1 MSDFVAPTSTPIAT
15 ATTVLTPTETAL
27 QRLTSARTRL
37 IMEFPFLGVLA
48 MKLPL
53 KAADPS
59 WCTTVATDAKAL
71 YFSAAWIISLKEYEV
86 RFAIAHEAM
95 HCALAHFVRR
105 KDRNKHRWNIACDFA
120 VNSVL
125 TEAGMARPVEALFDR
140 KLSKLTAEEIYSLLD
155 NDCLGSTLDVHLDD
169 SSLNKDDIERP
180 GNSDPELALKPEMPS
195 FQIKESLVRQWR
207 QRLAAAAQ
215 HTLRTSYA
223 SESTKRLINR
233 LMRPKIS
240 WRELLSPYFMSMAF
254 NDYSYD
260 RVSRR
265 EGDAIL
271 PRLRSRSSNVH
282 VVLDT
287 SGSIK
292 NSELTDFV
300 TEINSMKSIAGMD
313 VTLHACD
320 MTLSKNGPLHYP
332 SWQAMKIP
340 EYLPGGGG
348 TDFRPIFD
356 LIYKNDIRLD
366 LLIYFTD
373 GAGPFPKQIPE
384 FPVIWVIKGYRKPP
398 WGIHVTL
405 G

>member
-1 MSDFVAPTSTPIAT
+1 MPDLSTLSTSNTLHPTD
-15 ATTVLTPTETAL
+15 TAL

-53 KAADPS
+53 KAADPN
-59 WCTTVATDAKAL
+59 WCATVATDAKAL

-95 HCALAHFVRR
+95 HCALSHFVRR

-140 KLSKLTAEEIYSLLD
+140 RLSKLTAEEIYQLIE
-155 NDCLGSTLDVHLDD
+155 NNHRGVTLDTHIDECQKSHD
-169 SSLNKDDIERP
+169 ESHAEC
-180 GNSDPELALKPEMPS
+180 SDPSLASLPEQPS
-195 FQIKESLVRQWR
+195 FQVMESLARQWR
-207 QRLAAAAQ
+207 QRLASAAQ

-223 SESTKRLINR
+223 SENTKRLINR

-271 PRLRSRSSNVH
+271 PRLRSRGSKVH

-292 NSELTDFV
+292 TSELTDFV

-320 MTLSKNGPLHYP
+320 MMLSDQGPWHYP
-332 SWQAMKIP
+332 SWQAMEVP
-340 EYLPGGGG
+340 EYIPGGGG

-356 LIYKNDIRLD
+356 LIYKNNIHLD

-373 GAGPFPKQIPE
+373 GAGPFPAQIPE
-384 FPVIWVIKGYRKPP
+384 FPVIWVVKGYRKPP

>member
-1 MSDFVAPTSTPIAT
+1 MSDLVTQSPAN
-15 ATTVLTPTETAL
+15 VLSPTETAL

-59 WCTTVATDAKAL
+59 WCATVATDARAL
-71 YFSAAWIISLKEYEV
+71 YFSSAWIISLKEYEV

-140 KLSKLTAEEIYSLLD
+140 KLSKLTAEEIYQLIE
-155 NDCLGSTLDVHLDD
+155 NDHNGSTLDTHLDEV
-169 SSLNKDDIERP
+169 SNNNDIERAE
-180 GNSDPELALKPEMPS
+180 NSDPELSAMPEMPS
-195 FQIKESLVRQWR
+195 FQMTESLVRQWR

-300 TEINSMKSIAGMD
+300 TEINSMKSIAGID

-320 MTLSKNGPLHYP
+320 MSLSKQGPLHYP
-332 SWQAMKIP
+332 SWQAMKLP

-373 GAGPFPKQIPE
+373 GAGPFPAQMPE

>member
-1 MSDFVAPTSTPIAT
+1 MSDLVTQNPAS
-15 ATTVLTPTETAL
+15 VLSPTEIAL

-59 WCTTVATDAKAL
+59 WCATVATDARAL

-140 KLSKLTAEEIYSLLD
+140 KLSKLTAEEIYQLID
-155 NDCLGSTLDVHLDD
+155 NDYHGSTLDVHLDEDGSNSNLVKTD
-169 SSLNKDDIERP
+169 SSDSEL
-180 GNSDPELALKPEMPS
+180 STMPEVPS
-195 FQIKESLVRQWR
+195 FQVTESLVRQWR

-292 NSELTDFV
+292 SSELTDFV
-300 TEINSMKSIAGMD
+300 AEINSMKSIAGMD

-320 MTLSKNGPLHYP
+320 MSLSKQGPLHYP
-332 SWQAMKIP
+332 SWQAMEIP

-356 LIYKNDIRLD
+356 LIYNNDIRLD

-373 GAGPFPKQIPE
+373 GAGPFPAQIPE

>member
-1 MSDFVAPTSTPIAT
+1 MSDF
-15 ATTVLTPTETAL
+15 ATTSPTKVSKPTDVAL

-53 KAADPS
+53 KAADPA
-59 WCTTVATDAKAL
+59 WCATVATDAKAL
-71 YFSAAWIISLKEYEV
+71 YFSAAWIVSLKEYEV

-120 VNSVL
+120 VNAVL

-140 KLSKLTAEEIYSLLD
+140 KLSKLTAEEIYLLIE
-155 NDCLGSTLDVHLDD
+155 NDHRGRTLDTHIDECNRNPEVV
-169 SSLNKDDIERP
+169 DIGYR
-180 GNSDPELALKPEMPS
+180 DPELAELPELHS
-195 FQIKESLVRQWR
+195 FQATESLARQWR
-207 QRLAAAAQ
+207 QRLASAAQ

-223 SESTKRLINR
+223 SENTKRLINR

-260 RVSRR
+260 RISRR
-265 EGDAIL
+265 EGNAIL
-271 PRLRSRSSNVH
+271 PRLRSRGSKVH

-292 NSELTDFV
+292 SSELTDFV

-313 VTLHACD
+313 VTLHSCD
-320 MTLSKNGPLHYP
+320 MLLSKQGPLHYP
-332 SWQAMKIP
+332 SWQAMEVP

-348 TDFRPIFD
+348 TDFRPIFEY
-356 LIYKNDIRLD
+356 IYKNHIQLD

-373 GAGPFPKQIPE
+373 GAGPFPEQVPE
-384 FPVIWVIKGYRKPP
+384 FPVIWVVKGYRKPP

>member
-1 MSDFVAPTSTPIAT
+1 MPDVVSPKTSKLFSPTDT
-15 ATTVLTPTETAL
+15 AM
-27 QRLTSARTRL
+27 QRLITARTRL

-53 KAADPS
+53 QAADPR
-59 WCTTVATDAKAL
+59 WCATVATDAKAL

-95 HCALAHFVRR
+95 HCALGHFVRR
-105 KDRNKHRWNIACDFA
+105 KDRHKHRWNIACDFA
-120 VNSVL
+120 VNAVL

-140 KLSKLTAEEIYSLLD
+140 RLSKLTAEEIYLLIDD
-155 NDCLGSTLDVHLDD
+155 NHRGSTFDTHLDECEQ
-169 SSLNKDDIERP
+169 NTEITMTGRE
-180 GNSDPELALKPEMPS
+180 DPELATLPTMTS
-195 FQIKESLVRQWR
+195 FQMTESLTRLWR
-207 QRLAAAAQ
+207 QRLASAAQ

-223 SESTKRLINR
+223 SENTKRLINR

-271 PRLRSRSSNVH
+271 PRLRSRGSNVH

-292 NSELTDFV
+292 TSELTEFV
-300 TEINSMKSIAGMD
+300 TEINNMKSIAGVD
-313 VTLHACD
+313 VTLHVCD
-320 MTLSKNGPLHYP
+320 MALSKQGPWHYP
-332 SWQAMKIP
+332 SWQAMEVP
-340 EYLPGGGG
+340 DYLPGGGG
-348 TDFRPIFD
+348 TDFRPIFE
-356 LIYKNDIRLD
+356 LIQKNNIRLD

-373 GAGPFPKQIPE
+373 GAGPFPAQIPV
-384 FPVIWVIKGYRKPP
+384 FPVIWVVKGFRKPP
-398 WGIHVTL
+398 WGMHVTL

>member
-1 MSDFVAPTSTPIAT
+1 MSDLVAQNPTN
-15 ATTVLTPTETAL
+15 VLSPTEIAL

-59 WCTTVATDAKAL
+59 WCATVATDARAL

-105 KDRNKHRWNIACDFA
+105 KDRNKYRWNIACDFA

-140 KLSKLTAEEIYSLLD
+140 KLSKLTAEEIYQLIE
-155 NDCLGSTLDVHLDD
+155 NDHRGSTLDVHLDEAGND
-169 SSLNKDDIERP
+169 NNSHNDMQRP
-180 GNSDPELALKPEMPS
+180 ENTDPTLSGKPEMPS
-195 FQIKESLVRQWR
+195 FQMTESLVRQWR

-233 LMRPKIS
+233 LMKPKIS

-292 NSELTDFV
+292 SGELTDFV

-320 MTLSKNGPLHYP
+320 MSLSKQGPLHYP

-340 EYLPGGGG
+340 EYLTGGGG

-356 LIYKNDIRLD
+356 WIYKNDIRLD

-373 GAGPFPKQIPE
+373 GAGPFPAQIPE
-384 FPVIWVIKGYRKPP
+384 FPVIWVVKGYRKPP

>member
-1 MSDFVAPTSTPIAT
+1 MPEYRDNV
-15 ATTVLTPTETAL
+15 TVSNAKRVLGPTESAV

-53 KAADPS
+53 KAADPR
-59 WCTTVATDAKAL
+59 WCATVATDAKAL

-120 VNSVL
+120 VNAVL

-140 KLSKLTAEEIYSLLD
+140 KLAKLTAEEIYLLIE
-155 NDCLGSTLDVHLDD
+155 NDHRGLTLDTHLDECNNIRKA
-169 SSLNKDDIERP
+169 SRSECM
-180 GNSDPELALKPEMPS
+180 DPELAPMPDIPS
-195 FQIKESLVRQWR
+195 FQEVESLARQWR
-207 QRLAAAAQ
+207 QRLASAAQ

-223 SESTKRLINR
+223 SDNTKRLINR

-271 PRLRSRSSNVH
+271 PRLRSRGANVH

-292 NSELTDFV
+292 SSELTDFV
-300 TEINSMKSIAGMD
+300 AEINSMKSVAGVD
-313 VTLHACD
+313 VTLHTCD
-320 MTLSKNGPLHYP
+320 MLLSKQGPWNYP
-332 SWQAMKIP
+332 SWQAMVVP
-340 EYLPGGGG
+340 TYLSGGGG
-348 TDFRPIFD
+348 TDFRPIFEWID
-356 LIYKNDIRLD
+356 KRNIRLD

-373 GAGPFPKQIPE
+373 GAGPFPKQVPE
-384 FPVIWVIKGYRKPP
+384 FPVIWVVKGYRKPP
-398 WGIHVTL
+398 WGVHVTL